1 MEKVILI
8 IFSKKENRKDYIL
21 FDDKIS
27 IEDFGLLILKRDNIT
42 DFKFESKTNKVKIYI
57 KTISKGFIYNSAY
70 TELLYEIEKVSLSA
84 ESKFTNNIFND

>member
-70 TELLYEIEKVSLSA
+70 TELLYEIERVNLTA
-84 ESKFTNNIFND
+84 ESKFTNNIFKD